1 MLQNFIHTIVFTASS
16 IDKASSADLNTI
28 LFPPRG
34 KTLDQIQNK
43 INNEAVIRLSN
54 DLNWFFDDIRQY
66 GYGLFVE
73 EIDFTDVD
81 QNRIE
86 QLKKIDVIVFDL
98 DSIRSSNKCSRW
110 IEDELAPMLPR
121 AESFLICQTSQ
132 QPPHSWNVIP
142 LLTKFRPRIYV
153 PDPEV
158 FVSERILVDHLK
170 QMVGMANVIAE
181 VFIKETH

>member
-1 MLQNFIHTIVFTASS
+1 MQNYIRTIVFTASS
-16 IDKASSADLNTI
+16 IDEASSADLNTI

-43 INNEAVIRLSN
+43 INNEVVVRLSN

-73 EIDFTDVD
+73 EIDFTDTD

-86 QLKKIDVIVFDL
+86 QLKKINVIVFDL
-98 DSIRSSNKCSRW
+98 DSIRSFKNCSRW

-121 AESFLICQTSQ
+121 AGPFNICQTSQ
-132 QPPHSWNVIP
+132 QPTHSWNVLP

-153 PDPEV
+153 PYPEV
-158 FVSERILVDHLK
+158 FVSERMLVDYLK
-170 QMVGMANVIAE
+170 QTVGIANVIAE
-181 VFIKETH
+181 VFIEETY